1 MAAIR
6 VEMEQHLKEVLLP
19 FWKKLKD
26 EVHGGFYGFMGRGV
40 FNEYSIVSEYKN
52 QNIYPKLV
60 IELSIDGESWFYPIP
75 VIYPQPNTVYKIDNI
90 TIKDYGSEYSNF
102 SPIKYVVDYNISVA
116 DWYEVNINN
125 MNVGIDPITGEPVE
139 LYNE

>member
-1 MAAIR
+1 M
-6 VEMEQHLKEVLLP
+6 
-19 FWKKLKD
+19 
-26 EVHGGFYGFMGRGV
+26 
-40 FNEYSIVSEYKN
+40 
-52 QNIYPKLV
+52 